1 LFDVT
6 DYRRYI
12 VEFGA
17 FVPQGWR
24 MDLVGIDPADHWE
37 TITGVASRIER
48 AGYRSLWVYDHFHT
62 VPEASQEATY
72 EAFTLLAALAGV
84 TSRVRLG
91 QMCTCH
97 AYRPPAMLAKI
108 SANIDVI
115 SGGRLDLGIGAGW
128 YREEFD
134 AYNFAFPKGSV
145 RIAELR
151 EAVEIIE
158 KMWTEDEVYY
168 DGAYY
173 SVNGAINRPRPL
185 QSPRPPIWIAGGGEK
200 LTLRLVAEKAD
211 YANFAASPQTFV
223 RKSEI
228 LDGHCRDVGRDPAD
242 IIRSVHLEVLVGET
256 EDDVRAIAERG
267 GSQRSMSGEEYASRF
282 TVGTAEQVSERL
294 AEYAE
299 AGCGYV
305 VAYFPD
311 SVWGTSLEL
320 FAEHVMPN
328 FIT

>member
-1 LFDVT
+1 M
-6 DYRRYI
+6 
-12 VEFGA
+12 EFGA

-24 MDLVGIDPADHWE
+24 MDLVGIDDGDHWE
-37 TITGVASRIER
+37 TIKSVASRIEV

-62 VPEASQEATY
+62 VPEPSREATY

-84 TSRVRLG
+84 TSHVRLG

-97 AYRPPAMLAKI
+97 AYRPPVMLAKI
-108 SANIDVI
+108 SSNIDVL

-128 YREEFD
+128 YQEEFE
-134 AYNFAFPKGSV
+134 AYNYPFPSGSV

-168 DGAYY
+168 EGEYF

-185 QSPRPPIWIAGGGEK
+185 QSPRPPIWIAGGGER

-211 YANFAASPQTFV
+211 YANFAANPATFAG
-223 RKSEI
+223 KSKI
-228 LDGHCRDVGRDPAD
+228 LDQHCEDVGRDPGE

-256 EDDVRAIAERG
+256 EADVQAIAKRG
-267 GSQRSMSGEEYASRF
+267 GAQRSMTGPEYASIF
-282 TVGTAEQVSERL
+282 TVGTVDQVAERV
-294 AEYAE
+294 AEYRA

-305 VAYFPD
+305 IAYFPD
-311 SVWGTSLEL
+311 SVWGGSLEL
-320 FAEHVMPN
+320 LADRVIPLFSV
-328 FIT
+328 

>member
-1 LFDVT
+1 MD
-6 DYRRYI
+6 
-12 VEFGA
+12 FGA

-24 MDLVGIDPADHWE
+24 MDLVGIEDRDHWE
-37 TITGVASRIER
+37 TIRAVATRIED

-62 VPEASQEATY
+62 VPEPTQEATY

-128 YREEFD
+128 YQQEFE
-134 AYNFAFPKGSV
+134 AYNYSFPKPSV

-158 KMWTEDEVYY
+158 KMWVEDEVNY
-168 DGAYY
+168 DGTYY
-173 SVNGAINRPRPL
+173 RVNGAINRPKPL
-185 QSPRPPIWIAGGGEK
+185 QEPRPPLWIAGGGEK

-211 YANFAASPQTFV
+211 YANFAANPATFA
-223 RKSEI
+223 RKSAI
-228 LDGHCRDVGRDPAD
+228 LDQHCDNIGRDPGE
-242 IIRSVHLEVLVGET
+242 IVRSVHLEVLVGET
-256 EDDVRAIAERG
+256 DAEVHTIAERAG
-267 GSQRSMSGEEYASRF
+267 EQRSVSGEEYASRF
-282 TVGTAEQVSERL
+282 TVGTADQVIERL
-294 AEYAE
+294 DEYAA

-305 VAYFPD
+305 IAYFPD
-311 SVWGTSLEL
+311 AVWGRSLEL
-320 FAEHVMPN
+320 FADRVIPHFLPQIPVRESKP
-328 FIT
+328 

>member
-1 LFDVT
+1 MQ
-6 DYRRYI
+6 
-12 VEFGA
+12 FGA

-24 MDLVGIDPADHWE
+24 MDLVGINDGDHWE
-37 TITGVASRIER
+37 TIKSVASRIEV

-62 VPEASQEATY
+62 VPEPSQEATY

-84 TSRVRLG
+84 TSDVRLG

-108 SANIDVI
+108 SSNIDVI

-128 YREEFD
+128 YEEEFE
-134 AYNFAFPKGSV
+134 AYNYPYPLSSV

-158 KMWTEDEVYY
+158 RMWTEDEVYY
-168 DGAYY
+168 EGRYF
-173 SVNGAINRPRPL
+173 SVNGAINRPKPL

-211 YANFAASPQTFV
+211 YANFAANPATFA
-223 RKSEI
+223 RKSRI
-228 LDGHCRDVGRDPAD
+228 LDQHCEDVGRDPGE
-242 IIRSVHLEVLVGET
+242 IVRSVHLEVLVGKTET
-256 EDDVRAIAERG
+256 DVQTIATRG
-267 GSQRSMSGEEYASRF
+267 GAQRSMTGSEYASMF
-282 TVGTAEQVSERL
+282 TVGTVEQVTERI
-294 AEYAE
+294 AEYAA

-305 VAYFPD
+305 IAYFPD
-311 SVWGTSLEL
+311 SVWGGSLEL
-320 FAEHVMPN
+320 FADTVIPR
-328 FIT
+328 FSV

>member
-1 LFDVT
+1 M
-6 DYRRYI
+6 
-12 VEFGA
+12 EFGA

-24 MDLVGIDPADHWE
+24 MDLVGIDDGDHWE
-37 TITGVASRIER
+37 TIKSVASRIEV

-62 VPEASQEATY
+62 VPEPSQEATY

-84 TSRVRLG
+84 TSHVRLG

-97 AYRPPAMLAKI
+97 AYRPPVMLAKI
-108 SANIDVI
+108 SSNIDVL

-128 YREEFD
+128 YQEEFE
-134 AYNFAFPKGSV
+134 AYNYPFPSGSV

-168 DGAYY
+168 EGEYF

-185 QSPRPPIWIAGGGEK
+185 QSPRPPIWIAGGGER

-211 YANFAASPQTFV
+211 YANFAANPATFA
-223 RKSEI
+223 RKSKI
-228 LDGHCRDVGRDPAD
+228 LDQHCEDVGRDPGE
-242 IIRSVHLEVLVGET
+242 IIRSVHLEVLVGEA
-256 EDDVRAIAERG
+256 EADVQAIAKRG
-267 GSQRSMSGEEYASRF
+267 GAQRSMTGPEYASIF
-282 TVGTAEQVSERL
+282 TVGTVDQVAERV
-294 AEYAE
+294 AEYRA

-305 VAYFPD
+305 IAYFPD
-311 SVWGTSLEL
+311 SVWGGSLEL
-320 FAEHVMPN
+320 LADRVIPLFSV
-328 FIT
+328 